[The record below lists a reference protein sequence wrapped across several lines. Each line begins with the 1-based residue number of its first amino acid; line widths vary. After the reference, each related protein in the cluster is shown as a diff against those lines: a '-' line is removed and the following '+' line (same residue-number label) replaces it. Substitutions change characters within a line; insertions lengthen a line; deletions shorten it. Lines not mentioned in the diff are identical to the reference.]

1 MKKLFLS
8 LIIVLSAF
16 ACAKADDVRTLTD
29 ATRVELINKATRPYV
44 IDFTATWCGPCR
56 MFAPIYHE
64 LASELKD
71 KVDFYTVDVDKN
83 KSLCTAYRV
92 QAVPTIVI
100 YNPANKKSKTITG
113 VVDKATLLAE
123 INAVV
128 K

>member
-56 MFAPIYHE
+56 MFAPIYRE

-83 KSLCTAYRV
+83 KSLCTTYRV

-113 VVDKATLLAE
+113 VVDKSTLLAE